1 MLENSNTIN
10 KSIGLKIEE
19 LLNNNEKKQ
28 KDLAKHLSISS
39 NIVSYWCNGT
49 RKPNINQIVQ
59 ISEYFNVS
67 TDYLIGLSNT
77 PTTDKDIQF
86 ICDYTGLT
94 KESVEKLHHEKT
106 LTPTENDEF
115 TKEEQ
120 TQIIDSEFLIL
131 NKFISEGYLKKTSYF
146 YNKYIECSE
155 FEKSESKSKS
165 KKVYKTK
172 VEKSNWFLT
181 VQKGE
186 NKGEKIF
193 NEFHVESK
201 HSVIVHLK
209 ELLKFN
215 IQQLMTDLIDSCI
228 IKSKKFKS
236 KNVSSD

>member
-1 MLENSNTIN
+1 MLENSHTIN

-19 LLNNNEKKQ
+19 LLKNNEKKQ

-131 NKFISEGYLKKTSYF
+131 NKFISEGYLKKTSYY
-146 YNKYIECSE
+146 YNKYINAVNLKSRNQSRNQKKYIRQRL
-155 FEKSESKSKS
+155 EKVTGS
-165 KKVYKTK
+165 
-172 VEKSNWFLT
+172 
-181 VQKGE
+181 
-186 NKGEKIF
+186 
-193 NEFHVESK
+193 
-201 HSVIVHLK
+201 
-209 ELLKFN
+209 
-215 IQQLMTDLIDSCI
+215 
-228 IKSKKFKS
+228 
-236 KNVSSD
+236 